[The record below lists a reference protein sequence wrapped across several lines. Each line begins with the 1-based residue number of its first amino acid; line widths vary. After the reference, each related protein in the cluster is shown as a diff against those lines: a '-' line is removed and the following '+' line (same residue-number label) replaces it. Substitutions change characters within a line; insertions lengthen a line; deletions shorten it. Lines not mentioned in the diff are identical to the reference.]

1 MSEAL
6 ADAAVALA
14 DAAVALADAA
24 VKLDDM
30 IAGGGRDAA
39 ASPWSALEKGETD
52 SATATCCRRVANIAS
67 NSATVYDCIIA
78 RNGKD

>member
-1 MSEAL
+1 MSE
-6 ADAAVALA
+6 ALA

-24 VKLDDM
+24 VKLDDR
-30 IAGGGRDAA
+30 IAGGGGRDAA